1 VLRSPIDTYGTP
13 HYPHV
18 PRISPFSS
26 SITYLPPYPHSTA
39 TLSEFLL
46 TLVAHVASPDPAQCT
61 GPVWPWLS
69 RSLSARVVDRRGAR
83 RLDPPRGA
91 PASWSRAPPGLV
103 RSARLRGTG
112 GARRGPQPSCLWGA
126 RAAAAGWCPPCM
138 RCGSR
143 VERGN
148 VTCGKSSGDR
158 RAQADTAAPCGG
170 PAPWRHVD
178 RPENIPSGQSGGSL
192 RAVASPGHSLH
203 GACMIHG

>member
-1 VLRSPIDTYGTP
+1 LPVLRSPIDTYGTP

-148 VTCGKSSGDR
+148 VTCGKSSGVRKRTPPR
-158 RAQADTAAPCGG
+158 RAGARPHGGMSTGRRTSHPARVAAAFGRWPRRAIPCTVH
-170 PAPWRHVD
+170 A
-178 RPENIPSGQSGGSL
+178 
-192 RAVASPGHSLH
+192 
-203 GACMIHG
+203 